1 MSRIPQPCVALQA
14 IMLESIQHT
23 NKVAAIVQ
31 ILVEWVGAGPGP
43 MFRVRRHTAPAW
55 VRFVDG

>member
-1 MSRIPQPCVALQA
+1 MSRNPQPCIALQA
-14 IMLESIQHT
+14 IMFESIQHT

-43 MFRVRRHTAPAW
+43 GLRVSWHTAPAW
-55 VRFVDG
+55 DRFVDG